1 VDDVRVSGKCTG
13 SAVVVDMKIAG
24 RRFKP
29 GWWAVALTAGG
40 MTLFIALGLW
50 QLERAILK
58 ESIEGRFQQRL
69 TEPYRTIVPDDLA
82 GGDPVGIEYRKLVLQ
97 GSFDNSRNLLV
108 DNQLHRGRA
117 GYHVL
122 TPLQLEGS
130 DWIVLVNRGW
140 APWGESRDNPSAVS
154 VPFSAGGV
162 AGIAYFPSEPAFQM
176 GVVTL
181 SSVWPQPVPYQLI
194 PYIEVDALQATFEGR
209 LLPWVLWLSPEQQ
222 GYYVRDWKPVW
233 MRPEKS
239 RAYAVQWFAFALVA
253 LVFFITM
260 NLRKIE

>member
-1 VDDVRVSGKCTG
+1 MDDVRVWDKCTG

-29 GWWAVALTAGG
+29 GWWAVALTVGG

-69 TEPYRTIVPDDLA
+69 TEPYRAIVPDDLA

-122 TPLQLEGS
+122 TPLQLEG
-130 DWIVLVNRGW
+130 D
-140 APWGESRDNPSAVS
+140 
-154 VPFSAGGV
+154 
-162 AGIAYFPSEPAFQM
+162 
-176 GVVTL
+176 
-181 SSVWPQPVPYQLI
+181 
-194 PYIEVDALQATFEGR
+194 
-209 LLPWVLWLSPEQQ
+209 
-222 GYYVRDWKPVW
+222 
-233 MRPEKS
+233 
-239 RAYAVQWFAFALVA
+239 
-253 LVFFITM
+253 
-260 NLRKIE
+260 

>member
-1 VDDVRVSGKCTG
+1 
-13 SAVVVDMKIAG
+13 MKIAG
-24 RRFKP
+24 RQFKP
-29 GWWAVALTAGG
+29 GRWSVALTAVG

-58 ESIEGRFQQRL
+58 ESIEDRFQQRL
-69 TEPYRTIVPDDLA
+69 AEPYRTITPGDIA
-82 GGDPVGIEYRKLVLQ
+82 GGDSGDIEYRKLVLR
-97 GSFDNSRNLLV
+97 GKYDNSRNLLI
-108 DNQLHRGRA
+108 DNQVHRGQA

-122 TPLQLEGS
+122 TPFELEDS

-140 APWGESRDNPSAVS
+140 APWGESRDAPPSVTVPVS
-154 VPFSAGGV
+154 EGGV
-162 AGIAYFPSEPAFQM
+162 AGIAYFPSESAFQM
-176 GVVTL
+176 GAGGL
-181 SSVWPQPVPYQLI
+181 SEAWPQPVQYQLI
-194 PYIEVDALQATFEGR
+194 PYVDIDALQAGFEGR
-209 LLPWVLWLSPEQQ
+209 LLPLMLWLSPEQQ

-253 LVFFITM
+253 LVFFIVM

>member
-1 VDDVRVSGKCTG
+1 VVDVQVSGKCTG
-13 SAVVVDMKIAG
+13 STVVVDMKIAG

-29 GWWAVALTAGG
+29 DRWAVALTAGG

-50 QLERAILK
+50 QLERAMLK
-58 ESIEGRFQQRL
+58 ESIEDRFQQRL
-69 TEPYRTIVPDDLA
+69 TEPYRTISPDDLA
-82 GGDPVGIEYRKLVLQ
+82 GGDPVGIEYRKLLLQ

-108 DNQLHRGRA
+108 DNQLHRGKA

-122 TPLQLEGS
+122 TPLRLEGS
-130 DWIVLVNRGW
+130 DRIVLVNRGW
-140 APWGESRDNPSAVS
+140 APWGESRDDPPAMS

-162 AGIAYFPSEPAFQM
+162 AGIVYFPSEPAVRM
-176 GVVTL
+176 GVVAL

-194 PYIEVDALQATFEGR
+194 PYIDVDALQTAFEGR

-222 GYYVRDWKPVW
+222 DYYVRDWKPVW

-239 RAYAVQWFAFALVA
+239 RAYALQWFAFALVA
-253 LVFFITM
+253 LVFFIIM

>member
-1 VDDVRVSGKCTG
+1 
-13 SAVVVDMKIAG
+13 MKIAG

-29 GWWAVALTAGG
+29 GRWAVALTAGG

-58 ESIEGRFQQRL
+58 ESIEDRFQQRL
-69 TEPYRTIVPDDLA
+69 AEPYRTITPGDIA
-82 GGDPVGIEYRKLVLQ
+82 GGDSGDIEYRKLVLR
-97 GSFDNSRNLLV
+97 GKYDNSRNLLI
-108 DNQLHRGRA
+108 DNQVHRGQA

-122 TPLQLEGS
+122 TPFELEDS

-140 APWGESRDNPSAVS
+140 APWGESRDAPPSVTVPVS
-154 VPFSAGGV
+154 EGGV
-162 AGIAYFPSEPAFQM
+162 AGIAYFPSESAFQM
-176 GVVTL
+176 GAGGL
-181 SSVWPQPVPYQLI
+181 SEAWPQPVQYQLI
-194 PYIEVDALQATFEGR
+194 PYVDIDALQAGFEGR
-209 LLPWVLWLSPEQQ
+209 LLPLMLWLSPEQQ

-253 LVFFITM
+253 LVFFIIM